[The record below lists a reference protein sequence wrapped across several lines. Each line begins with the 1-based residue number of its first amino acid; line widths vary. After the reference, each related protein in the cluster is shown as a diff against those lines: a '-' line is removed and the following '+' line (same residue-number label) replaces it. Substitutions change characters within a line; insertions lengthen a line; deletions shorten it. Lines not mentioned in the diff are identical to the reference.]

1 MIPQPLPKAPIQNSD
16 SLPLL
21 SSPEHLIDLC
31 SQKEQT
37 TISLEV
43 GDLPKGDPVIDGLLL
58 HLEELRHVNNVEV
71 LCSEGRM
78 NPKFMFLPLQIEQL
92 IKLSFHQHKLLKK
105 APKLSLALV

>member
-21 SSPEHLIDLC
+21 SSPKHLINLC
-31 SQKEQT
+31 SQKEQA

-43 GDLPKGDPVIDGLLL
+43 GDLPKGDPVINGLLL
-58 HLEELRHVNNVEV
+58 HLEELRHVNNVEI
-71 LCSEGRM
+71 LCPEGRV
-78 NPKFMFLPLQIEQL
+78 NPELLLLPLQAEQL